1 MRRAKQRKGQAILEY
16 SLLTVF
22 VVLIFTYTFGVIR
35 RGLFNI
41 WVCQLYPRV
50 ASVSGCA
57 LTDTGKCWAEII
69 DAGGGDVPQ
78 CRR

>member
-1 MRRAKQRKGQAILEY
+1 LEY

-50 ASVSGCA
+50 ASIGGCGV
-57 LTDTGKCWAEII
+57 TDTAKCWAEITA
-69 DAGGGDVPQ
+69 AGGVDIPQ
-78 CRR
+78 CKR